1 MGIKFDCEH
10 CGRTLN
16 VKDFLAGKRGICPKC
31 GGRIEIPGPGSNG
44 STTTPGADQSRAAAS
59 ANGGPDPIAESPQ
72 SKWFVLPA
80 GSTKNY
86 GPALGEVMRQWI
98 REGRIGADAL
108 VWREGWSEWR
118 KAAVAFPQLA
128 ATAPVAAVAAPAVSP
143 VGLQAAFAPTTPPV
157 EQAPEIVIGPSVA
170 VANPVPK
177 FAAPRVEPV
186 IGPTFEVPTAQLAM
200 PQSAATLAPVAA
212 PLIVPTTPPGAPTR
226 AVVARRRS
234 NTVRNLALAVL
245 VLAVIG
251 LAIPLVWVLSKQ

>member
-1 MGIKFDCEH
+1 MGIKFECEH

-31 GGRIEIPGPGSNG
+31 GGRIEIPGPGGNG
-44 STTTPGADQSRAAAS
+44 SPAAPGADQSRAAAS
-59 ANGGPDPIAESPQ
+59 ANGGADPIAESPQ

-86 GPALGEVMRQWI
+86 GPALGEVMRQWL
-98 REGRIGADAL
+98 REGRISADAL

-128 ATAPVAAVAAPAVSP
+128 ATGPVAATATPAVSP
-143 VGLQAAFAPTTPPV
+143 VGLQAAFAPTTPSV
-157 EQAPEIVIGPSVA
+157 VDVPEIVIGPSVA
-170 VANPVPK
+170 SPFPK
-177 FAAPRVEPV
+177 FAAPRAEPIV
-186 IGPTFEVPTAQLAM
+186 GPTFEVPAAQLAT
-200 PQSAATLAPVAA
+200 PQSAATFAPVAA
-212 PLIVPTTPPGAPTR
+212 PLIVPAAAPGAPAR

-245 VLAVIG
+245 VLAVIA
-251 LAIPLVWVLSKQ
+251 LAIPLVWVLTKQ